1 MNTELSQAEYEGEIH
16 KKLTYKTGIEA
27 DIFCSFSNIQV
38 SYLCSTRN
46 NMNLC
51 QMKQLNRCM
60 V

>member
-1 MNTELSQAEYEGEIH
+1 MNTELSQAEYEGAIH

-38 SYLCSTRN
+38 SYLCSIKD

-51 QMKQLNRCM
+51 QMK
-60 V
+60 